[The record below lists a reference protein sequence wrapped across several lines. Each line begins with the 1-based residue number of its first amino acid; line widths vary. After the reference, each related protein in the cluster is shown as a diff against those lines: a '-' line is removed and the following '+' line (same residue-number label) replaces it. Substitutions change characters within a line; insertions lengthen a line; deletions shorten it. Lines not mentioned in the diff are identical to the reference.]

1 MIFAS
6 TVLRRFMDTKLW
18 FKFLWFL
25 TWLHHPLFRFLC
37 GQAAYNTIWDQ
48 FNTPAIIIQIK
59 SRKLKFTKPTTA
71 RNVITPSTFLLH
83 TQTSQSVSSL
93 SQSVFLITFLDSDWF
108 PCPWHAPFTCTPTY
122 EFFAPYRAISD
133 RLWNQENFKT
143 MIDIFEALL
152 FISRLCFLCYAD
164 VSTVHVYFLEPKR
177 TTHFV
182 VLPRSFHSSIFH
194 VRVWFTIPRE
204 WLWFCELRGF
214 SHGKESML
222 FVG

>member
-108 PCPWHAPFTCTPTY
+108 PCHGTHLSRVRPLMNFSRHI
-122 EFFAPYRAISD
+122 APYRIDFEIRRTSKQWSIFLKHFCLYHACAFFVMLTC
-133 RLWNQENFKT
+133 RLFMFTSWNQRE
-143 MIDIFEALL
+143 LL
-152 FISRLCFLCYAD
+152 IL
-164 VSTVHVYFLEPKR
+164 
-177 TTHFV
+177 
-182 VLPRSFHSSIFH
+182 
-194 VRVWFTIPRE
+194 
-204 WLWFCELRGF
+204 
-214 SHGKESML
+214 
-222 FVG
+222 